1 MMNDEYSAMT
11 EQELREHISALAD
24 RSAAGLSSEQ
34 IDLLQH
40 VVHEKPEL
48 LGEYQLNIATKLC
61 ILKHAKPIPCPEST
75 SESIRSILY
84 HVYKSR
90 QASL

>member
-1 MMNDEYSAMT
+1 MT
-11 EQELREHISALAD
+11 DDQLKELISALAD
-24 RSAAGLSSEQ
+24 KDAAGLSSEQ
-34 IDLLQH
+34 VDILQR
-40 VVHEKPEL
+40 VVHERPEL

-61 ILKHAKPIPCPEST
+61 LLKHTRNVRCPDST

>member
-1 MMNDEYSAMT
+1 MTDEQLKEY
-11 EQELREHISALAD
+11 ISALAD
-24 RSAAGLSSEQ
+24 RNAAGLSDEQ
-34 IDLLQH
+34 IDVLQH
-40 VVHEKPEL
+40 VVREKPEM
-48 LGEYQLNIATKLC
+48 LGEYHLDIATKLC
-61 ILKHAKPIPCPEST
+61 LLRHAKNVRCPEST

>member
-1 MMNDEYSAMT
+1 MKIEDYTQMTDEQLK
-11 EQELREHISALAD
+11 EFISALAD
-24 RSAAGLSSEQ
+24 KDAAGLSAEQ
-34 IDLLQH
+34 VEILQH
-40 VVHEKPEL
+40 VVHERPDL

-61 ILKHAKPIPCPEST
+61 LLKHARQIPCPEST

-90 QASL
+90 QASR

>member
-1 MMNDEYSAMT
+1 MITEDYTSMT
-11 EQELREHISALAD
+11 DQELKEYISARAD
-24 RSAAGLSSEQ
+24 KDAAGLSNEQ
-34 IDLLQH
+34 INVLQH

-61 ILKHAKPIPCPEST
+61 ILKHAKPVPCPEST

>member
-1 MMNDEYSAMT
+1 MITEDYTSMT
-11 EQELREHISALAD
+11 DQELKEYISALAD
-24 RSAAGLSSEQ
+24 KDAAGLSNEQ
-34 IDLLQH
+34 INVLPH

-61 ILKHAKPIPCPEST
+61 ILKHAKPVPCPEST

>member
-1 MMNDEYSAMT
+1 MMNEDYSRMT
-11 EQELREHISALAD
+11 DQELKEYLSALAD
-24 RSAAGLSSEQ
+24 RDAAGLSSEQ
-34 IDLLQH
+34 IDVLQH
-40 VVHEKPEL
+40 VVNERPEL
-48 LGEYQLNIATKLC
+48 LGEYHLNIATKLC
-61 ILKHAKPIPCPEST
+61 ILKHAKPVRCPEAT

>member
-1 MMNDEYSAMT
+1 MTKEDYTSMTDEQLKEY
-11 EQELREHISALAD
+11 ISALAD
-24 RSAAGLSSEQ
+24 RNAAGLSDEQ
-34 IDLLQH
+34 IDVLQH
-40 VVHEKPEL
+40 VVREKPEM
-48 LGEYQLNIATKLC
+48 LGEYHLDIATKLC
-61 ILKHAKPIPCPEST
+61 LLRHAKNVRCPEST